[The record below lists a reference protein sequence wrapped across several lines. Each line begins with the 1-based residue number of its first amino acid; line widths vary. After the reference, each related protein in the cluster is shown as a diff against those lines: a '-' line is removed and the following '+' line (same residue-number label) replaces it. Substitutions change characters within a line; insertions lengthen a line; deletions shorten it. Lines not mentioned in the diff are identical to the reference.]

1 MGIDSPAAPDYTAA
15 TGGKNAIHITATRPT
30 TIHIYNVS
38 GKLVRRA
45 EVKAGATVI
54 ENLAPGVYL
63 VGKNKVSVY

>member
-1 MGIDSPAAPDYTAA
+1 MSASLR
-15 TGGKNAIHITATRPT
+15 TATRPT

-38 GKLVRRA
+38 GKLVCRA